1 MFKKHNFS
9 YFNLN
14 DKGIV
19 MVAAMVFIL
28 TMMIFGICFILM
40 IQTEVKE
47 ETVTEKFKNAF
58 YCAEGGLARVKWL
71 LQHDPQWRN
80 ASLTNDIDTVD
91 IQGTMA
97 KDSSYKIYLFGLP
110 GQGATSPGNNIP
122 VGTILWRYSLP
133 DVSRYGSYPYDVQ
146 YLNNGNLLITEM
158 HGLRRVFELTPNFE
172 QGGGTIVWT
181 YDNSRKMTGAKRMA
195 NGNTL
200 VTEPHTDKGWAYEIK
215 NDGTTIWE
223 WKYQDYGNSDS
234 WMQEADPLP
243 NGNILITMRKADSP
257 NKVVVVDY
265 HTKNIIWSYDANFP
279 TDADYL
285 PNGNIL
291 ITEKIIPGTD
301 TGRVIE
307 VDYNTKQIVWQVGGL
322 ENPRDADRLP
332 NGNTVICEAGWY
344 DHSDP
349 DREGQISE
357 VDPAGQ
363 WTLASP
369 LMTDLARPHAVAIVP
384 RANGDMDVLVANTGS
399 RRGGRGN
406 EILLIKG
413 WSRVGGNRV
422 AIVSVGDYLGCK
434 NTVRIEADLDINTG
448 ILSNITWK
456 EEKGVPVEFR

>member
-9 YFNLN
+9 HFNLN

-47 ETVTEKFKNAF
+47 ETVTEEFKNAF

-71 LQHDPQWRN
+71 LQHDSEWRN
-80 ASLTNDIDTVD
+80 ASLFNDTHIVD
-91 IQGTMA
+91 IQGTIT
-97 KDSSYKIYLFGLP
+97 KSSSYKIYLFWLP
-110 GQGATSPGNNIP
+110 GQGATPPGGTP
-122 VGTILWRYSLP
+122 PGTILWRYTL
-133 DVSRYGSYPYDVQ
+133 SYPYDIQ
-146 YLNNGNLLITEM
+146 YLNNGNLLMTEM
-158 HGLRRVFELTPNFE
+158 HGARRVFELTPNFE
-172 QGGGTIVWT
+172 QGGGTIVWE
-181 YDNSRKMTGAKRMA
+181 YDNSRRMTGAKRMA

-200 VTEPHTDKGWAYEIK
+200 VTEPHTNKGWAYEIK
-215 NDGTTIWE
+215 NDGTIVWE
-223 WKYQDYGNSDS
+223 WKYRDYGNPNS

-265 HTKNIIWSYDANFP
+265 HTKNIIWYYDANFP
-279 TDADYL
+279 TDANYL

-291 ITEKIIPGTD
+291 ITEKNLPGTD

-322 ENPRDADRLP
+322 DNPYDADRLS
-332 NGNTVICEAGWY
+332 NGNTVICESGGY
-344 DHSDP
+344 DYYDSDN
-349 DREGQISE
+349 EGRISE

-369 LMTDLARPHAVAIVP
+369 LMTGLARPHAVAIVP
-384 RANGDMDVLVANTGS
+384 RANGDMDVLVANTGT
-399 RRGGRGN
+399 RGGGGN

-434 NTVRIEADLDINTG
+434 NTVRIEADLDTNTG